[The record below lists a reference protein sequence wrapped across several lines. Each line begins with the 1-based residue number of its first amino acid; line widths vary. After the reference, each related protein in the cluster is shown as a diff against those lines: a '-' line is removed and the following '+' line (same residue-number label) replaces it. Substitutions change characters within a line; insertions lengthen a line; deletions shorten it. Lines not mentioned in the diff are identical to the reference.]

1 MSRYTSRYEGGLH
14 TNDYRT
20 RGDICPWPKP
30 TDQPDVFMYR
40 CQNNAVCSLAKT
52 GLPSFCPMLLV
63 LLQFYVFAQI
73 HAYVTIIT
81 MVYVRIAIFPKSRAT
96 NVRNMSGTVGAWAAT
111 M

>member
-1 MSRYTSRYEGGLH
+1 MSRYTSRYEGGYTQMITEPGGTFAPGL
-14 TNDYRT
+14 NPLISPMYLCIDVRT
-20 RGDICPWPKP
+20 
-30 TDQPDVFMYR
+30 ML
-40 CQNNAVCSLAKT
+40 CSLAKT